1 MIDSDSTE
9 WIDITITIKDKM
21 IAWPGESEVNIRRDM
36 EISSGDAANLTH
48 LDMSAHTGTH
58 MDAPLHFIENGNDIS
73 KMPLSAVIGEARVL
87 EINDV
92 DVIDAGDLKKYDIK
106 KDERILF
113 KTRNSNLNWYNQPFS
128 ENFVH
133 LSTEAAEYLAG
144 IGVRTLGIDYL
155 SISGYKKNEVSVHRA
170 ILEAGIWVIEGL
182 NLTGINPGKY
192 DLICLPLKILEGDG
206 APARAIIRPIN

>member
-1 MIDSDSTE
+1 MTDLGSTE
-9 WIDITITIKDKM
+9 WIDISITIKDKM
-21 IAWPGESEVNIRRDM
+21 IGWPGESEVNIRRDTN
-36 EISSGDAANLTH
+36 ISSGDTANLTH

-87 EINDV
+87 EINNV
-92 DVIDAGDLKKYDIK
+92 DVIEVKDLEEYNIK

-113 KTRNSNLNWYNQPFS
+113 KTKNSNLNWYDELFN
-128 ENFVH
+128 EDFVH
-133 LSTEAAEYLAG
+133 LSTKAAEYLAG
-144 IGVRTLGIDYL
+144 LGVRTIGIDYL
-155 SISGYKKNEVSVHRA
+155 SISGYKKNEVRVHRA

-182 NLTGINPGKY
+182 NLTGVNPGKY
-192 DLICLPLKILEGDG
+192 ELICLPLKILDGDG

>member
-1 MIDSDSTE
+1 MTDSTE
-9 WIDITITIKDKM
+9 WIDITIMIKDKM

-36 EISSGDAANLTH
+36 KISSGDTANLTH
-48 LDMSAHTGTH
+48 LNMSAHTGTH

-73 KMPLSAVIGEARVL
+73 KMQLSAVIGEARVL
-87 EINDV
+87 EVNNV
-92 DVIDAGDLKKYDIK
+92 DVIEVKDLEKYDIK

-113 KTRNSNLNWYNQPFS
+113 KTKNSNLNWYDQPFN

-133 LSTEAAEYLAG
+133 LSTKAAEYLAG

-155 SISGYKKNEVSVHRA
+155 SVSGYKKNEVRVHRA